1 MEMLLSRWRANILLA
16 VVSLLLLTPVIQ
28 AIGVV
33 EYPLPTPGN
42 NALELVL
49 GPDGNFWFA
58 DAAGNE
64 IGHITPQGVVR
75 EFPLPLAKSLPE
87 QRLVVGAD
95 GNLWFTEIAPARIAR
110 ISPAGVIREFMLP
123 DPNRIARLLQSGPD
137 GNL

>member
-64 IGHITPQGVVR
+64 IGHITPQGVCLSSASLSARTGICGLQKLPRR
-75 EFPLPLAKSLPE
+75 ESRAFLPPGLYASLCCLI
-87 QRLVVGAD
+87 QIVLLGYCKA
-95 GNLWFTEIAPARIAR
+95 GLMG
-110 ISPAGVIREFMLP
+110 ISGSCLMGL
-123 DPNRIARLLQSGPD
+123 
-137 GNL
+137 